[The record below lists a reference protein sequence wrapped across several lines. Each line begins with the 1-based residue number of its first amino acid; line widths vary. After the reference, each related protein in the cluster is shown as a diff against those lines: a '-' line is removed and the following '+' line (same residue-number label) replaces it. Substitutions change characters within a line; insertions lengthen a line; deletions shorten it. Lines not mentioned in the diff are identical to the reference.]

1 MELRQ
6 EEVVKTRRHMRGLVE
21 EFCAGAGAGAD
32 GSNATAPDRWLSELN
47 VAWLLSLAELDA
59 SGQRTFISRQLQ
71 SPAQTWIPALQVIS
85 TSVWKCLSSHDE
97 PTDGL
102 LDAVSEFAQFL
113 KATLLKM
120 LTFVDAI
127 VALDPFSVIN
137 GAISQQQHVSS
148 TCTSVVRAADKVRAL
163 LDVRHALSVASE
175 QIIMSFCSSPYVLST
190 KVADDIGGLFSAQLG
205 KLDQAIRDTFDHI
218 RTAVT
223 PSLDDDD
230 GSSPRATGATQ
241 TTLLQ
246 SSPAIHKVTRS
257 VINYINIVLS
267 TEALLLPANYAS
279 HRPGDTSSLT
289 TLTTEVV
296 GSLEE
301 ELARVSRSFTDQS
314 LRFIFLINNSYLIRQ
329 LLDTSWPPHLHDLTY
344 LRFFDSITN
353 RIDRYIQSYL
363 QVSWAPVLKCLHNPT
378 CHCFTRDSPLPK
390 FESKF
395 QSTYAAQKHWKVP
408 EPELRKTLRQAI
420 IERVVSGFTEYLEDN
435 NSITSGVTPQ
445 ELEEMLQ
452 ELFEG

>member
-1 MELRQ
+1 MVLVRAASSL
-6 EEVVKTRRHMRGLVE
+6 EVATLV
-21 EFCAGAGAGAD
+21 AQLHGWWG
-32 GSNATAPDRWLSELN
+32 GSGGEVGGYKHGSFLSEAAGLDEPPVEN
-47 VAWLLSLAELDA
+47 PAGRVRVHHHQIHAETERLKTKSSRDWDGGRLAE
-59 SGQRTFISRQLQ
+59 SMEVQ
-71 SPAQTWIPALQVIS
+71 IPLARLRRRRSAADFWQQQQ
-85 TSVWKCLSSHDE
+85 HH
-97 PTDGL
+97 
-102 LDAVSEFAQFL
+102 
-113 KATLLKM
+113 
-120 LTFVDAI
+120 
-127 VALDPFSVIN
+127 FSVIN